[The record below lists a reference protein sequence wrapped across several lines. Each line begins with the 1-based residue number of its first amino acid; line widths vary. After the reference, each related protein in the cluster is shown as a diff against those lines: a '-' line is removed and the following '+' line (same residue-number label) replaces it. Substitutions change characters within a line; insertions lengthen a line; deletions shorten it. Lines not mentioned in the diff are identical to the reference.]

1 MTISSPPLLEARNLR
16 KYFPLRSS
24 GGPWGER
31 RWLRAV
37 DGVSMVVGEGETLG
51 VVGESGCGKTTLGRL
66 LLRLIEP
73 TEGEIYFDGED
84 LRGLDAGRLRARRRD
99 MQIVFQDPYSSLN
112 PRMTAGAALAEA
124 LRIHGL
130 EPGGRRRGRVAELL
144 EMVGLGADQ
153 ADKYPHEFSG
163 GQRQRLGIARALA
176 VRPRFIVADEPVS
189 ALDVSIQ
196 AQIVNLL
203 QDLQRGMGLTYL
215 FIAHDLNVVR
225 HISDRIAV
233 MYLGRIVETGRS
245 DDVYR
250 SPKHPYTRALLAAIP
265 QARGA
270 HPAHVRQSQEV
281 LQESPDAAA
290 VPSGCPYHPRC
301 PERTEACR
309 AQEPRLVPV
318 GPGHR
323 SACLLHADSK

>member
-1 MTISSPPLLEARNLR
+1 MTRSSPTLLEARNLR

-24 GGPWGER
+24 GSPRSER

-37 DGVSMVVGEGETLG
+37 DGISMVVAEGETMG
-51 VVGESGCGKTTLGRL
+51 VVGESGCGKTTLGRM

-84 LRGLDAGRLRARRRD
+84 LRGLDARRLRARRRD

-130 EPGGRRRGRVAELL
+130 APGSRRRGRVAELL
-144 EMVGLGADQ
+144 EMVGLSADQ
-153 ADKYPHEFSG
+153 AGKYPHEFSG
-163 GQRQRLGIARALA
+163 GQRQRIGIARALA
-176 VRPRFIVADEPVS
+176 VRPRFVVADEPVS

-265 QARGA
+265 QARVVA
-270 HPAHVRQSQEV
+270 HPAQVGQPQRA
-281 LQESPDAAA
+281 LQEAPDAAE
-290 VPSGCPYHPRC
+290 VPSGCPYYPRC

-309 AQEPRLVPV
+309 VQEPRLVRV
-318 GPGHR
+318 GPDHR
-323 SACLLHADSK
+323 SACLLHADV